1 MGVKKEQLIAIGS
14 TGSEGLTGAAR
25 GRGRRV
31 MGVKKDKLIAIGS
44 TGSERLIRGGECGI

>member
-44 TGSERLIRGGECGI
+44 TGSERWIRGGECGI